1 MLLPSTS
8 GQLPVYYDGTIGSW
22 LFLPSG
28 KLLSL
33 GSFIMRSSS
42 SFEAQGEVNLPR
54 AASHYYQAFFPALFW
69 VKLSYTHTAV
79 GPHFFI
85 IIIIFRNYSC
95 RLLTSCTGTLV
106 SCDPDNQRA
115 DDGDGQEEGSQVTP
129 RLYPHQVK
137 HFLKLNISR
146 IINIF

>member
-1 MLLPSTS
+1 MAKVRGNKCLCDMYFTQKWYCFWTKYIVNTNMFTLHDSRVMLVPSTS
-8 GQLPVYYDGTIGSW
+8 GNLSVHYDGIIGSW

-69 VKLSYTHTAV
+69 VKLKSIYLSLK
-79 GPHFFI
+79 
-85 IIIIFRNYSC
+85 YSC
-95 RLLTSCTGTLV
+95 L
-106 SCDPDNQRA
+106 
-115 DDGDGQEEGSQVTP
+115 
-129 RLYPHQVK
+129 
-137 HFLKLNISR
+137 FLKCATKFKS
-146 IINIF
+146 IFLLSSDNFWDKLVMF

>member
-1 MLLPSTS
+1 M
-8 GQLPVYYDGTIGSW
+8 
-22 LFLPSG
+22 
-28 KLLSL
+28 
-33 GSFIMRSSS
+33 
-42 SFEAQGEVNLPR
+42 
-54 AASHYYQAFFPALFW
+54 
-69 VKLSYTHTAV
+69 
-79 GPHFFI
+79 
-85 IIIIFRNYSC
+85 
-95 RLLTSCTGTLV
+95 